1 MTPEEG
7 SARTAGE
14 RHQERIVGSP
24 RSPLASLRPLVA
36 AGGVAAQDGLRLEA
50 GPHLALQLPGVAT
63 TVNSSS
69 VPEGGRTNFSPS
81 LLFRGSWVAIPRE
94 GLADVWGSVCR
105 IVLQTSSP
113 TIARFTPEGDPSLLF
128 PIPTRP
134 HVPRTLK
141 DRSSEVEGAT
151 LPALFPHRAHSSPG
165 QPTPLSPPA
174 RVGYVERSLP
184 LPQGARGPGTGPAT
198 AF

>member
-36 AGGVAAQDGLRLEA
+36 AGGVAAQDGRRLGA

-113 TIARFTPEGDPSLLF
+113 THSQIYTGR
-128 PIPTRP
+128 RP
-134 HVPRTLK
+134 LPFVPY
-141 DRSSEVEGAT
+141 
-151 LPALFPHRAHSSPG
+151 PH
-165 QPTPLSPPA
+165 SPP
-174 RVGYVERSLP
+174 RPSDSLRHILRGGGSHSPCP
-184 LPQGARGPGTGPAT
+184 LPPQSPLQLRAAHPTKPDG
-198 AF
+198 

>member
-1 MTPEEG
+1 M
-7 SARTAGE
+7 
-14 RHQERIVGSP
+14 
-24 RSPLASLRPLVA
+24 
-36 AGGVAAQDGLRLEA
+36 AAQDGRRLGA

-113 TIARFTPEGDPSLLF
+113 THSQIYTGRRPLPLF

-134 HVPRTLK
+134 YVPRTLS
-141 DRSSEVEGAT
+141 DTSSEVEGAT
-151 LPALFPHRAHSSPG
+151 LPALFPHRAHSSSG
-165 QPTPLSPPA
+165 QPTPLSPTA

-184 LPQGARGPGTGPAT
+184 LPQGVRGPGTGPAT